1 MFKTVRAIIIAL
13 AVLAGIYFAWKY
25 VRDEHYPIP
34 IQPSESWEP
43 FVNSLDAKRET
54 FFVEAADGTLLEAD
68 LFIPNGGAAQKPALI
83 FTGGSGDALYQNYA
97 NGLVETYVVDLFISR
112 DFAVLL
118 VNKRGMGQSEGN
130 YTKNSIE
137 GRADDIYAAVNFIQS
152 HPNIDPE
159 NVGVIGHSQGGWVVA
174 QAAGEHPDIAFFISL
189 AGPTMTMREN
199 ALDNEY
205 HYQRCLG
212 TEGEAMDEALAKR
225 NEKIDLSIK
234 IGNLTDFGFF
244 GFDARSMEYDPRTSL
259 QKVQSPGLYILAE
272 HDALVTPAK
281 NIERMNEIFDGNVPE
296 HLSMVTIAG
305 GTHSYRV
312 VSDPCEQ
319 VTDQPFAEELD
330 DVLNNWLTEIGY

>member
-1 MFKTVRAIIIAL
+1 MLKKISKL
-13 AVLAGIYFAWKY
+13 AVIVAVVVGAYFAWKTIKY
-25 VRDEHYPIP
+25 EHFPAEVL
-34 IQPSESWEP
+34 PSASWEP

-68 LFIPNGGAAQKPALI
+68 LFIPNGGTAQKPAVV
-83 FTGGSGDALYQNYA
+83 FTGGSGDSLYQNYGD
-97 NGLVETYVVDLFISR
+97 GLVETYVLDLFLPR
-112 DFAVLL
+112 DFAVML
-118 VNKRGMGQSEGN
+118 VNKRGMGESEGN

-205 HYQRCLG
+205 HYQLCQG
-212 TEGEAMDEALAKR
+212 TEGAAMDEALAKR

-244 GFDARSMEYDPRTSL
+244 GFDARSMEYDPRASL
-259 QKVQSPGLYILAE
+259 QKVQSPGLYIFAE
-272 HDALVTPAK
+272 NDALVTPAK

-296 HLSMVTIAG
+296 HLSMVTITG
-305 GTHSYRV
+305 GTHAYRV
-312 VSDPCEQ
+312 VNDPCER
-319 VTDQPFAEELD
+319 VTDQPFADELD